1 MKTILLSIILLI
13 GLAFLYFQIKNR
25 FKQEVNVNEKL
36 KDELNYIKTTFNA
49 FFGNI
54 EKKNVS

>member
-1 MKTILLSIILLI
+1 MKTILLI

-36 KDELNYIKTTFNA
+36 KDELNYIKTTFSA